1 MSRINK
7 LTALLLTIAVTTV
20 MLFSALFIAE
30 NNEHNCTGNDCQ
42 ICEQVQLK
50 LKVFNNQTPKPEDA
64 IIILSI
70 IWSAVLV
77 LGIKTKNVSNL
88 TLIDLKTKLSS

>member
-20 MLFSALFIAE
+20 MIFSALFIAE

-50 LKVFNNQTPKPEDA
+50 LKVFNNQIPKPEEA

>member
-1 MSRINK
+1 MSRFNK
-7 LTALLLTIAVTTV
+7 LTALFLTVAVTTV

-30 NNEHNCTGNDCQ
+30 NNEHNCTGSDCQ

-50 LKVFNNQTPKPEDA
+50 LKVFNNQTPKPENA
-64 IIILSI
+64 TMLLAI

-77 LGIKTKNVSNL
+77 LGVKTKKVSNL